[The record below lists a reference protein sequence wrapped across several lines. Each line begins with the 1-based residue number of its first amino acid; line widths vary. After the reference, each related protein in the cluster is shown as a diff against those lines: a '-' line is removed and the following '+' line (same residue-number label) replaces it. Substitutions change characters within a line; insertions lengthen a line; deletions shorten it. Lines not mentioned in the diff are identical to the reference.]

1 MTLWKRERNIYIE
14 THICIC
20 IYVCIYH
27 SYILGKCTYKCISP
41 YIHMCLYITYTH
53 VSPKVVQA
61 QTLINWISKVTLLE
75 NLGERKPAW
84 VRASSKGWRILK
96 KKNLNK
102 TISCVVRVLSPH
114 SYSFSQTLSLP
125 FFFAGGGWLVSGRFS
140 SSYRCIKTLPPHRY
154 DSSWLSTQTHLSK
167 PNHLWGYQNNHVI
180 LKKC

>member
-75 NLGERKPAW
+75 NLAEGKPAW

-96 KKNLNK
+96 KKK
-102 TISCVVRVLSPH
+102 IWTKPSPVLLEFCPH
-114 SYSFSQTLSLP
+114 IAIHSHKLSRSH
-125 FFFAGGGWLVSGRFS
+125 FFLLVGGGWWVVDSQAPIAASRPSLHTDMIHPDSLLKLTFQS
-140 SSYRCIKTLPPHRY
+140 QIIYEDIK
-154 DSSWLSTQTHLSK
+154 
-167 PNHLWGYQNNHVI
+167 I
-180 LKKC
+180 IM